1 MLTPD
6 YAQTL
11 FDYHY
16 WANGIILR
24 SAAKLTSKQFGE
36 IVLPQHGSVHSI
48 LTHMLGAEIIW
59 RARWEGSSPSRLLRP
74 EEVPDLARLNER
86 WSAEEAAWRTYLASL
101 DSDELNRII
110 SYVSTTGTAFH
121 SLLWQIL
128 VQVSNHGT
136 QHRAEL
142 AAIFTILGH
151 SPGDLDMIKYFRERA
166 S

>member
-1 MLTPD
+1 MLTPA

-16 WANGIILR
+16 WANAIVLR
-24 SAAKLTSKQFGE
+24 SAAKLTVEQFNE
-36 IVLPQHGSVHSI
+36 NVLPQHGSVHTM
-48 LTHMLGAEIIW
+48 LTHMLGAEMIW
-59 RARWEGSSPSRLLRP
+59 RARWEGSSPTSLLRP
-74 EEVPDLARLNER
+74 EEVPDLATLKDR
-86 WSAEEAAWRTYLASL
+86 WAGEEAAWREHLAAL
-101 DSDELNRII
+101 DSEELNRTI
-110 SYVSTTGTAFH
+110 SYVSTTGTPFQNP
-121 SLLWQIL
+121 LWQIL